1 MLWLK
6 RIDTFTYCKMSTY
19 MYRCAFV
26 PEPTNIR
33 LYNTMLLHGWLSI
46 VEKLVQ
52 PDVNTAWLGCGGYR
66 LLITTAV
73 LGFKVHMTTSYK
85 GLIFHPPNVN
95 RACIDWNTQAART
108 WPLISRLRMW
118 QRGSVCLCD
127 WACGQP
133 IRNASHIIPSQRGPP
148 STLCPPLTFPS

>member
-6 RIDTFTYCKMSTY
+6 RIDTFTYCKMST
-19 MYRCAFV
+19 CTDV
-26 PEPTNIR
+26 P
-33 LYNTMLLHGWLSI
+33 MCLSLPI
-46 VEKLVQ
+46 LDFIIQCCCMVDWVEKLVQ

-95 RACIDWNTQAART
+95 RACIDWNAQAART